1 MNEIDAALRYIFI
14 ISLVLVL
21 VAYWAG
27 TRGVADVL
35 GKNINMLILTVTGR
49 DSSGKFAAY
58 PTGGPTNTLPF

>member
-1 MNEIDAALRYIFI
+1 MDTVDRALQWIFI

-27 TRGVADVL
+27 TRGVANAFFTGFNSL
-35 GKNINMLILTVTGR
+35 LLTVTGR

-58 PTGGPTNTLPF
+58 PGGAGYTG